1 MTAVDLLGYAASSV
15 IVISLLMKS
24 VLRLRM
30 IGLVG
35 GMLFFVYG
43 ILLGSIPVAGLN
55 LVNMCINVYFIR
67 QMLMAKSYFK
77 LLEVDRKSSYITS
90 FLEFYKYDISKFFPT
105 FQYRPDRVDMVYLIL
120 RDLQPV
126 GLFVMERDASGRALV
141 KLDYVIPGY
150 RDLKAGQFLYSEL
163 EQLLPA
169 KQITTLYSVPGDE
182 QHQRYLKRMGFTAQG
197 GEGQI
202 KLYVRTTPRRTLPSS

>member
-1 MTAVDLLGYAASSV
+1 MTAVDLLGYAASIV

-35 GMLFFVYG
+35 GVLFFVYG
-43 ILLGSIPVAGLN
+43 VLLGSVPVAGLN
-55 LVNMCINVYFIR
+55 LVNVCINIYFIR

-77 LLEVDRKSSYITS
+77 LLEVDRKSSYVTS
-90 FLEFYKYDISKFFPT
+90 FIEFYQHDISKFFPT
-105 FQYRPDRVDMVYLIL
+105 FQYRPDRADMVYLIL

-163 EQLLPA
+163 ERLLPA
-169 KQITTLYSVPGDE
+169 KKIKTLYSVPGDE

-202 KLYVRTTPRRTLPSS
+202 KLYAREMG